1 MMKILFHYTILGVLS
16 TWYLSMYSS

>member
-1 MMKILFHYTILGVLS
+1 MKILFHYTILGVLS